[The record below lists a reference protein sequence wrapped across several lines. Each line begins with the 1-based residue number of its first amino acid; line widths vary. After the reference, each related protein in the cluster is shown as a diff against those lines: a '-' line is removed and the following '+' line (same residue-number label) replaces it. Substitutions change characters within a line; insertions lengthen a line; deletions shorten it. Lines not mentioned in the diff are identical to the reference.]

1 MKNKVTEIDKVID
14 TIRDGDVLAIGG
26 FLNNGTPFKLTKAL
40 AESGVKNLTLIS
52 NDTGFTDT
60 EGIGKLVQNQQ
71 FSRIITSHIGTNRE
85 TGRQMNEGITVVEL
99 TPQGTIAEQL
109 RSGAFGLGGFLTP
122 TGIGTTVAEVK
133 EVIEVDGTEYLLEYP
148 LKADVALVFADTA
161 DKFGNL
167 TYTGSENNFNH
178 VMATNARKTIVEAR
192 NIVEIGEVD
201 QNVVVTPGIYVD
213 HIING
218 GEK

>member
-1 MKNKVTEIDKVID
+1 MINKVINIEETLKHV
-14 TIRDGDVLAIGG
+14 RDGDVIAIGG

-40 AESGVKNLTLIS
+40 AESGIKDLTLIS
-52 NDTGFTDT
+52 NDTGFTDM
-60 EGIGKLVQNQQ
+60 EGIGELVQNQQ
-71 FSRIITSHIGTNRE
+71 FSRIITSHIGTNKE

-122 TGIGTTVAEVK
+122 TGIGTQVAEGK
-133 EVIEVDGTEYLLEYP
+133 KVIEVEGTEYLLEYP
-148 LKADVALVFADTA
+148 LKADVALVFADKA

-178 VMATNARKTIVEAR
+178 IMAENAKTTIVEAR
-192 NIVEIGEVD
+192 HLVEVGDID
-201 QNVVVTPGIYVD
+201 QNAVVTPGVYIDYIV
-213 HIING
+213 NG

>member
-1 MKNKVTEIDKVID
+1 M
-14 TIRDGDVLAIGG
+14 
-26 FLNNGTPFKLTKAL
+26 
-40 AESGVKNLTLIS
+40 KNLTLIS

>member
-1 MKNKVTEIDKVID
+1 MKDKLI
-14 TIRDGDVLAIGG
+14 TIEKALEHVRDGDVIAIGG
-26 FLNNGTPFKLTKAL
+26 FLNNGVPFKLTQAL
-40 AESGVKNLTLIS
+40 VEAGVKDLTLIS

-60 EGIGKLVQNQQ
+60 EGIGELVQNQQ

-122 TGIGTTVAEVK
+122 TGIGTTVAEGK